1 MAKKEIAKKA
11 HWALAKRQ
19 ADRMGVVLTR
29 RKNSKGE
36 YVCYLKRGAGMGL
49 LVDLWKDNERR
60 EYE

>member
-1 MAKKEIAKKA
+1 MAKKEITKKS

-49 LVDLWKDNERR
+49 LVDLWKDSERR
-60 EYE
+60 DYE